1 MSVTNP
7 LRQSESPWMPAH
19 RGCPAYEAGPTS
31 PLSGMRIFPFR
42 LEMPALP
49 DPGQDPPV
57 PHGGGEN
64 GDAIRS
70 TDRPGAAPGSGNG
83 VASLALD

>member
-1 MSVTNP
+1 MSAPNP
-7 LRQSESPWMPAH
+7 LRQSESPRMAANRAH
-19 RGCPAYEAGPTS
+19 PTDEAGPTP
-31 PLSGMRIFPFR
+31 PLSGMRIFPVR

-49 DPGQDPPV
+49 DPGRDLPV
-57 PHGGGEN
+57 PHFGSMN